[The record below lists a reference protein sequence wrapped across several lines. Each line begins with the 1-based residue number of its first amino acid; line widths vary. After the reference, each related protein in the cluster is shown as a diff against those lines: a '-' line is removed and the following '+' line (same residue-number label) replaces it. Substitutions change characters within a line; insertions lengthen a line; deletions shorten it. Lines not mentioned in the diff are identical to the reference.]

1 MFDNLRRAG
10 TNRGAYLERWPI
22 RTCVSHN
29 RLITLVLY
37 ASFGRMESSTVDGF
51 SSGTAGLQYLFSGLT
66 IGVIYALV
74 ALGYNII
81 YNVTEII
88 NFAQG
93 EFVMLGGLF
102 AVFFVESL
110 RLPLVLAFFAA
121 VGAVGLVG
129 YLMERFAIRPAR
141 ESSVLSL
148 IIITIAISILL
159 KGSAMLVW
167 GKDPYSLPAFTQ
179 GGPIVIFGATLQP
192 QALWV
197 IGVSVGIAILLTYFF
212 QRSIYGKAML
222 ACADNP
228 AAARMMGIPVRRMI
242 LISFVL
248 SAAIGAAAGMVVTPI
263 SLMEYD
269 RGALLGLKGF
279 GAAVLGGLG
288 SFTGAALAGVT
299 LGLAESLCAGYLSS
313 GYKDAVALI
322 LLLLMLFFKP
332 EGLLGSR
339 EAAKLKRF

>member
-1 MFDNLRRAG
+1 
-10 TNRGAYLERWPI
+10 
-22 RTCVSHN
+22 
-29 RLITLVLY
+29 
-37 ASFGRMESSTVDGF
+37 VDGY
-51 SSGTAGLQYLFSGLT
+51 SAGTAGLQYVFSGLT

-81 YNVTEII
+81 YNVTEIL
-88 NFAQG
+88 NLAQG

-102 AVFFVESL
+102 AVFFVETL
-110 RLPLVLAFFAA
+110 HLPLLLAFVAA
-121 VGAVGLVG
+121 VGAVGVVG
-129 YLMERFAIRPAR
+129 YAMERFSIRPAR
-141 ESSVLSL
+141 QSSVLSL
-148 IIITIAISILL
+148 IIITIAVSILL
-159 KGSAMLVW
+159 KGSAMLWW
-167 GKDPYSLPAFTQ
+167 GKDPYSLPAFTH
-179 GGPIVIFGATLQP
+179 GGPIVLFGATLQP

-197 IGVSVGIAILLTYFF
+197 LGVSAGVVVLLTLFF
-212 QRSIYGKAML
+212 QRSVYGKAML

-228 AAARMMGIPVRRMI
+228 NAARMVGIPVQRMI
-242 LISFVL
+242 LLSFVL
-248 SAAIGAAAGMVVTPI
+248 SAAIGAAAGVVITPI

-288 SFTGAALAGVT
+288 NFTGAALAGIT

-313 GYKDAVALI
+313 GYKDAVALV
-322 LLLLMLFFKP
+322 LLLLVLFFKP